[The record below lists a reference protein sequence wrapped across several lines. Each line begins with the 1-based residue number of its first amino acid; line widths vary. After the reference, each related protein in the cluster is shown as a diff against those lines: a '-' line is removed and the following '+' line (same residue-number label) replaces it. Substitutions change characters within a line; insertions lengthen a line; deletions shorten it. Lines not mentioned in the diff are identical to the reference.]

1 MKLLV
6 QRVSKASVEVNKELI
21 ASIKEGALVFVGFDK
36 DDSTHKVESLADKLI
51 RYKIFNDKKGRLSL
65 SLLETKT
72 EILVVPQVTL
82 SVGTNKGTK
91 PSFSDAA
98 TPEIGEMLFEEFK
111 MILSKNMER
120 SVRVNLGLICR
131 LVLLM
136 KGQLPFGSIYRSSS
150 FFFTKRSAITIPNS
164 KSNQAGI
171 ANRLWEITS
180 GGVMSIPTVKHAITT

>member
-36 DDSTHKVESLADKLI
+36 DDSTHQLESLADKLI

-65 SLLETKT
+65 SLLEIKA

-98 TPEIGEMLFEEFK
+98 TSEIGEMLFEEFK
-111 MILSKNMER
+111 MILSKKYGKISSGQFGADM
-120 SVRVNLGLICR
+120 SVSLVNEG
-131 LVLLM
+131 
-136 KGQLPFGSIYRSSS
+136 P
-150 FFFTKRSAITIPNS
+150 ITFWFD
-164 KSNQAGI
+164 
-171 ANRLWEITS
+171 L
-180 GGVMSIPTVKHAITT
+180 